1 MKMQVVH
8 NIEIVPE
15 PQPTPSRPVP
25 PGAAGPS
32 ALERLRLAWRAS
44 AGQASRG
51 MTLIEIM
58 VVMAIIGIIG
68 TVVAVNVL
76 GASEDANLDAARILV
91 ERRVPEEIVGY
102 KARYREFPESLE
114 VLVEKKKLTKK
125 QLIDPWNKPLIYEP
139 GDQDFTLCSSGPDKV
154 AGNDDDICR
163 GQDE

>member
-1 MKMQVVH
+1 MLNQDDTQ
-8 NIEIVPE
+8 NTPE
-15 PQPTPSRPVP
+15 VLTWR
-25 PGAAGPS
+25 
-32 ALERLRLAWRAS
+32 ERLKLAL
-44 AGQASRG
+44 QAQRRHAHRG

-76 GASEDANLDAARILV
+76 GASEDANVDAARILV

-102 KARYREFPESLE
+102 KARYREFPESLD

-125 QLIDPWNKPLIYEP
+125 QVIDPWNKPLIYEV
-139 GDQDFTLCSSGPDKV
+139 GDQDFRLCSSGPDKV

-163 GQDE
+163 GEEE